1 MPLGTGFILREA
13 PMKMIRISADEIS
26 TKSDVL
32 LIANGVSL
40 KTMSFQRKSSSIGG
54 NSKTPNTA
62 GALLLVLD
70 GVADTGLQAGCGERE
85 TDVPG
90 LPPQQCDVGD
100 RDGEHEHW
108 NVDERHRLEREHDAD
123 DDGEAAD
130 EATED
135 RGVDRTGTLL
145 RPPRDDG
152 GRGKEVHRDDDQGEG
167 RAERAVDAADQRG
180 CADHDGGDDQRV
192 PSQVPGDL
200 T

>member
-1 MPLGTGFILREA
+1 MPLGTSFILREA
-13 PMKMIRISADEIS
+13 PMKMIRINADEIR

-62 GALLLVLD
+62 GALLLVL
-70 GVADTGLQAGCGERE
+70 GVVADTGLQAGCSERE

-100 RDGEHEHW
+100 RDGEHEHG
-108 NVDERHRLEREHDAD
+108 NVDERHRLQREDDAD

-135 RGVDRTGTLL
+135 RGVDRARTLL
-145 RPPRDDG
+145 RGPREDRG
-152 GRGKEVHRDDDQGEG
+152 GGEEVDRDDDQADR
-167 RAERAVDAADQRG
+167 RAERAVDASEHG
-180 CADHDGGDDQRV
+180 
-192 PSQVPGDL
+192 